1 MSDEYT
7 VVDPDEI
14 EPDQFPESGLN
25 HRKLTEALGA
35 TEMRVNVI
43 RLSPGD
49 VTGYHRH
56 ERQEEVFVLLSG
68 PGRARIGGDLVDV
81 PKWGVVR
88 VPSET
93 PRQLLNDAEEGEAV
107 WLMLGAPT
115 VGTVEDYGE
124 YVVVDEE

>member
-14 EPDQFPESGLN
+14 GPDQFPESGLT

-35 TEMRVNVI
+35 TEMRVNLI

-88 VPSET
+88 VSSET
-93 PRQLLNDAEEGEAV
+93 PRQLLNDADEGEAV
-107 WLMLGAPT
+107 WLMLGAPP
-115 VGTVEDYGE
+115 VGTIEDFGE
-124 YVVVDEE
+124 YVVVNED